1 MFQRALR
8 NDPVDLAIIVLSV
21 TATLLLY
28 SELTALGIVAW
39 VIAYGALLGVVVTR
53 LRPRWQGVLRQSVG
67 GLVILTFAVTP
78 PLTTDE
84 VSSAPIAWLSMG
96 FVLVLLSA
104 LPMIEAIAG
113 YVGVRIAN
121 VPGLTVIPPVPL
133 LKRLLHVVV
142 LAAPALLFLLSR
154 LHVDGWFWT
163 LVAVP
168 IGLTVLVIY
177 AIAWLRQRTSRRT
190 RSALPG
196 ALAALKPDF
205 VVYWDA
211 PANTGFQLAMWLPYL
226 RRLDRPFF
234 IMLRNRRSW
243 NDAVAV
249 AGDVPVVLAPT
260 MRDVD
265 ELTVPSLRVAF
276 YTNNAARNTHFVRFQ
291 KLTHIQLL
299 HGESDKAPS
308 YNPVTAMYDRVYVAG
323 QAGQDRYARHGV
335 LIDPRKF
342 VIVGRPQVESILPAS
357 AGARDRPHPVALYA
371 PTWRGIRLDSS
382 YTSLD
387 VAEEIVED
395 LLARGC
401 AVMFRPHP
409 WSYKDPSHRAINER
423 IQQRLGAHRSQTGVP
438 HVFGDEAERLR
449 SVNDCVNDSDLMI
462 SDVSSV
468 VGDFLYSLKPLI
480 TTAFGRDLAEF
491 MAEFPLARA
500 GYVITDDRATWA
512 AAFDDALGPD
522 SRRTIREEMRE
533 YYLGSFPADDY
544 ASGFIDAARRD
555 IDGTPPIGYAEAETD
570 GESD

>member
-39 VIAYGALLGVVVTR
+39 IIAYGALLGVVVTR

-196 ALAALKPDF
+196 ALTALKPDF

-276 YTNNAARNTHFVRFQ
+276 YTNNAARNVHYVRFQ

-308 YNPVTAMYDRVYVAG
+308 YNPVTAMFDRIYVAG
-323 QAGQDRYARHGV
+323 QAGQDRYAQHGV

-342 VIVGRPQVESILPAS
+342 VIVGRPQVESIQPMAGSAPA
-357 AGARDRPHPVALYA
+357 HPSVLYA
-371 PTWRGIRLDSS
+371 PTWRGLYLDSS
-382 YTSLD
+382 YSSLG
-387 VAEEIVED
+387 VAEEIVAE

-401 AVMFRPHP
+401 TIIYRPHP
-409 WSYKDPSHRAINER
+409 WSYKTPEHRAVNLR
-423 IQQRLGAHRSQTGVP
+423 VQQMLADDSARTGRAHAFGAAAEKDRSI
-438 HVFGDEAERLR
+438 
-449 SVNDCVNDSDLMI
+449 NDCFNDSDLMI

-555 IDGTPPIGYAEAETD
+555 IDGTPPIGHAEAETD

>member
-196 ALAALKPDF
+196 ALTALKPDF

-243 NDAVAV
+243 NEAVAV

-265 ELTVPSLRVAF
+265 ELTVPSLRAAF
-276 YTNNAARNTHFVRFQ
+276 YMNNAARNVHYVRFQ

-308 YNPVTAMYDRVYVAG
+308 YNPVTAMFDRIYVAG
-323 QAGQDRYARHGV
+323 QAGQDRYAQHGV

-342 VIVGRPQVESILPAS
+342 VIVGRPQVESIRPVAAS
-357 AGARDRPHPVALYA
+357 APAHPTVLYA
-371 PTWRGIRLDSS
+371 PTWRGLYLDSS
-382 YTSLD
+382 YSSLG
-387 VAEEIVED
+387 VAEEIVAE

-401 AVMFRPHP
+401 TIIYRPHP
-409 WSYKDPSHRAINER
+409 WSYKTPEHRAVNLR
-423 IQQRLGAHRSQTGVP
+423 VQQMLAVDSAKTSRAHAFGAAAEKDRSI
-438 HVFGDEAERLR
+438 
-449 SVNDCVNDSDLMI
+449 NDCFNDSDLMI

-491 MAEFPLARA
+491 AAEFPLARA
-500 GYVITDDRATWA
+500 GYVITDDRATWT

-522 SRRTIREEMRE
+522 SRRAIREEMRE

-555 IDGTPPIGYAEAETD
+555 IDGTPPIGHAEAETD